1 MTIDE
6 FKEMVRN
13 HDLTY
18 SYSDDGEV
26 WRRGQARY
34 DAICKAAK
42 DLPPEEVERIWNAE
56 VDHKLLEH
64 ARSTFYW
71 RRQDTLAILHEER
84 QRG

>member
-1 MTIDE
+1 MTPED
-6 FKEMVRN
+6 FQEMVRN

-34 DAICKAAK
+34 DAIRKAA
-42 DLPPEEVERIWNAE
+42 DSLPREDVECIWNAE
-56 VDHKLLEH
+56 VDRKLMEH

-71 RRQDTLAILHEER
+71 RWPSPVPSRDRA
-84 QRG
+84 